1 MDRYK
6 KNPLCLGAL
15 DIGGTKISI
24 GIADESG
31 RIIASEKIKTEK
43 DPEAAMKTAA
53 EYLKNMSELRSCKLE
68 AVGVSCAGPVDTV
81 TGKVNNP
88 YTLPGWEEYPL
99 TERLSELSGVAV
111 KLENDANCALLGEV
125 QLSGLRKNRVL
136 MISIGTGIGCAF
148 WDGRSFYR
156 TGKKYHPE
164 LGHVLIGTN
173 RTPSEKCYCGHYNCV
188 ENLLSGTAL
197 HKRAQD
203 AGFRDFGDLTEA
215 YFSAFHRQKPAAE
228 LFIRDIKAEF
238 YSALW
243 NYSLVFHPDNIVL
256 GGGMAFAYYSFFED
270 ICRDFLE
277 SVADREDFI
286 PPFKLS
292 CAGDGE
298 ATALAGAAM
307 LWRI

>member
-125 QLSGLRKNRVL
+125 QLSGLRP
-136 MISIGTGIGCAF
+136 GQ
-148 WDGRSFYR
+148 GRQ
-156 TGKKYHPE
+156 HPGRGGE
-164 LGHVLIGTN
+164 GALIG
-173 RTPSEKCYCGHYNCV
+173 V
-188 ENLLSGTAL
+188 ELDVLL
-197 HKRAQD
+197 
-203 AGFRDFGDLTEA
+203 
-215 YFSAFHRQKPAAE
+215 
-228 LFIRDIKAEF
+228 
-238 YSALW
+238 
-243 NYSLVFHPDNIVL
+243 VL
-256 GGGMAFAYYSFFED
+256 GLLTGGVGFQAFQLGGK
-270 ICRDFLE
+270 I
-277 SVADREDFI
+277 
-286 PPFKLS
+286 
-292 CAGDGE
+292 
-298 ATALAGAAM
+298 TAHG
-307 LWRI
+307 RRPSS

>member
-6 KNPLCLGAL
+6 KNPLCFGAL

-136 MISIGTGIGCAF
+136 MISIGTGRACSPRHKQDSVRKMLLLTFGLC
-148 WDGRSFYR
+148 GEPS
-156 TGKKYHPE
+156 
-164 LGHVLIGTN
+164 LGD
-173 RTPSEKCYCGHYNCV
+173 S
-188 ENLLSGTAL
+188 
-197 HKRAQD
+197 
-203 AGFRDFGDLTEA
+203 
-215 YFSAFHRQKPAAE
+215 
-228 LFIRDIKAEF
+228 
-238 YSALW
+238 
-243 NYSLVFHPDNIVL
+243 
-256 GGGMAFAYYSFFED
+256 
-270 ICRDFLE
+270 
-277 SVADREDFI
+277 
-286 PPFKLS
+286 PPQ
-292 CAGDGE
+292 
-298 ATALAGAAM
+298 AGAGCG
-307 LWRI
+307 LQRFWRPH